1 MWSPHYYALF
11 RLFEHHHHPCPRSP
25 VLPELV
31 RIINNPELDHPIR
44 GDLAEQY
51 KTDRAAFNKAALEHI
66 KKNAS

>member
-1 MWSPHYYALF
+1 
-11 RLFEHHHHPCPRSP
+11 

-66 KKNAS
+66 KKNASD